1 MKYYTTSDN
10 RLLRSKW
17 GELTSLERASLDKCK
32 IGGMSIIRVIK
43 AGKPYRTPLG
53 KRWFAATDEILA
65 AVSKLQGLKLL
76 DRR

>member
-1 MKYYTTSDN
+1 MKFRTTGDGG
-10 RLLRSKW
+10 LLKSKW
-17 GELTSLERASLDKCK
+17 GELTSLERAILDKCK

-53 KRWFAATDEILA
+53 ERRFATTDEILV
-65 AVSKLQGLKLL
+65 AVSKLQDLKLL